1 MTTST
6 RALSFLTDSAQL
18 SEFVGAEA
26 VATRVRIKPGVS
38 ISAAFASADG
48 TAAGWA
54 RLLWPEAIAKGHKSA
69 AKAQCMGRAT
79 SSRTLDDGLW
89 LQWGS
94 IASDPDLMAHIG
106 RAHDSGIVDPAKWQ
120 VLRHNPLRRLVARS
134 GGAVVRI
141 HAAADTR
148 AHELHALLSSVVP
161 VPERLDDGADPHMSV
176 LADAGGF
183 DLSSPEATADQVGA
197 WHEEAGALF
206 ARLHCAEP
214 PRDLAS
220 LLSAPAPST
229 RRTLALHARIIAHL
243 DADLGKRIE
252 ALADCVP
259 EPVDGPLVP
268 IHADASPDQVLVG
281 SNGSVLLT
289 DFDRARMGSAA
300 LDVASYMASAQAGQA
315 AHFLHGYEQAGG
327 ALPDERELLAARIH
341 ALALRLADPL
351 REVRPDWAQ
360 RITHTLTLIEEDSAC
375 L

>member
-106 RAHDSGIVDPAKWQ
+106 RAHDSGVVDPAKWQ

-148 AHELHALLSSVVP
+148 AHELDVFLSSVVP
-161 VPERLDDGADPHMSV
+161 VPERLDDGADPHVSV

-220 LLSAPAPST
+220 LLSTSAPST
-229 RRTLALHARIIAHL
+229 RRTLALHARIIGHL

-259 EPVDGPLVP
+259 EP
-268 IHADASPDQVLVG
+268 ADASPDQVLVG

-360 RITHTLTLIEEDSAC
+360 RITHTLTLIEEGSAC